1 MELLDTFAKY
11 EKQLDQSCAKNEDLF
26 FELRS
31 ELNSDMELDIDLGA
45 QGGNKTQTVAQYLE
59 NFSWNNFKFK
69 MQDKSLAVLGANIS
83 NVQKSFDDQLK
94 KRKDTQKTIKD
105 KLRALT
111 QKGGNKLTEKDLA
124 DAVYEKIQDI
134 GKEKFIQSHNPE
146 GNNYSELMT
155 SVLVVIN

>member
-1 MELLDTFAKY
+1 
-11 EKQLDQSCAKNEDLF
+11 
-26 FELRS
+26 
-31 ELNSDMELDIDLGA
+31 
-45 QGGNKTQTVAQYLE
+45 
-59 NFSWNNFKFK
+59 

-111 QKGGNKLTEKDLA
+111 QKSGNKLTDKDLA

>member
-1 MELLDTFAKY
+1 
-11 EKQLDQSCAKNEDLF
+11 
-26 FELRS
+26 
-31 ELNSDMELDIDLGA
+31 
-45 QGGNKTQTVAQYLE
+45 
-59 NFSWNNFKFK
+59 

-111 QKGGNKLTEKDLA
+111 QKSGNKLTDKDLA

-146 GNNYSELMT
+146 GNNYSELMP
-155 SVLVVIN
+155 SVLVVIT